1 MLGEETIRDLY
12 ELSLVTTVSGL
23 DSEGRVTV
31 QRAGGLHSDLSVLVN
46 TLARLGVL
54 HTAPA
59 GGDEDGDGVD
69 VSPASA
75 GGVEHTASLP
85 TITIKRCKVLQINPD
100 HLVAKKQQEPIDI
113 MKCQLFSYKI
123 YAYVSTLSTNLSDP
137 GLDILYD
144 LLAIALYKRNKISG
158 NSGIKS

>member
-75 GGVEHTASLP
+75 GGVKNSAALTAANS
-85 TITIKRCKVLQINPD
+85 
-100 HLVAKKQQEPIDI
+100 QE
-113 MKCQLFSYKI
+113 
-123 YAYVSTLSTNLSDP
+123 
-137 GLDILYD
+137 
-144 LLAIALYKRNKISG
+144 
-158 NSGIKS
+158 